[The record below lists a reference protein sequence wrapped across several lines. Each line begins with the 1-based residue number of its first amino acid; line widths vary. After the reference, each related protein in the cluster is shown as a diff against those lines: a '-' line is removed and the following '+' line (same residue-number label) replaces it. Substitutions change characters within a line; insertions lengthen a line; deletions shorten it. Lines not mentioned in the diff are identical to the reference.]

1 MRFRDQIYGEKMKQ
15 YLALIGVLI
24 AKVVFVAQVNAD
36 VELNDGTIL
45 SDKPSWMVTYIEVD
59 FDRVDEAKELLKKQ
73 MNLGKQQ
80 QGNLRFEVVQRI
92 SRDNHFVILEAWED
106 LGARTEYTKSRQTL
120 SYRQAL
126 QSMQSAPYNER
137 YHVGLE
143 TSNIQNV
150 PSGNK
155 NTIYVITHADF
166 IPHQQFAPCERAV
179 DAQGPCGN
187 DIMIDIAK
195 KGRVHDG
202 NLRFDILTQATAP
215 NHMTVVEMWQ
225 DQSAQTA
232 HQSHQ
237 EKKNFRNQLAG
248 ATAQSDE
255 NQEPRLLPNMLMGS
269 LWDERLYKLFD

>member
-1 MRFRDQIYGEKMKQ
+1 MKQ
-15 YLALIGVLI
+15 FLIMIGLI
-24 AKVVFVAQVNAD
+24 LFGSGCLNTVIAD

-59 FDRVDEAKELLKKQ
+59 FDRVDEVKELLKKQ
-73 MNLGKQQ
+73 MKLGKQQ

-106 LGARTEYTKSRQTL
+106 LDARSEYMKSKHTL

-126 QSMQSAPYNER
+126 QPMQSAPYNQR

-143 TSNIQNV
+143 TSDIKNV
-150 PSGNK
+150 PSGDK
-155 NTIYVITHADF
+155 NTIYVITHVDF
-166 IPHQQFAPCERAV
+166 TPHQQFAPCDRAV
-179 DAQGPCGN
+179 DPQRACGN
-187 DIMIDIAK
+187 DIMIDIAQK
-195 KGRVHDG
+195 SRVHDG
-202 NLRFDILTQATAP
+202 NLRFDILTQATGP

-225 DQSAQTA
+225 DQSAQAA
-232 HQSHQ
+232 HQTHQ

-248 ATAQSDE
+248 ATAQSDV
-255 NQEPRLLPNMLMGS
+255 NQEAKLLPNMLMGS